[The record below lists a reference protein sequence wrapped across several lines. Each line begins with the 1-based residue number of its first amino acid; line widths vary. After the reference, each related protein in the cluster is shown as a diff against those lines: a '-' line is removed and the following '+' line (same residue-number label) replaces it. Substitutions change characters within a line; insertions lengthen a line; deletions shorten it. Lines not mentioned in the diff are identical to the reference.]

1 MYTISLCPNISH
13 KPRFTLSLVS
23 SKRLGCFLLLCS
35 QSGGEETVES
45 LLARGRALELSHHYS
60 DAIDL
65 YLQLDSS
72 LLPDIEKL
80 QQVKSILI
88 HYKHMGLAQSLCITE
103 NLQIYHYGRFAFLL
117 SPPTHDNCLHYQHTS
132 PTQSSHVD
140 ERTMQ
145 IYSCVKCSNL
155 SIIHDKFLMT

>member
-1 MYTISLCPNISH
+1 M
-13 KPRFTLSLVS
+13 
-23 SKRLGCFLLLCS
+23 FLLLCS

-45 LLARGRALELSHHYS
+45 LLTRGRALELSHHYS

-88 HYKHMGLAQSLCITE
+88 HYKHVGLVQLLCIIE
-103 NLQIYHYGRFAFLL
+103 NLFYISG
-117 SPPTHDNCLHYQHTS
+117 
-132 PTQSSHVD
+132 
-140 ERTMQ
+140 
-145 IYSCVKCSNL
+145 
-155 SIIHDKFLMT
+155 